1 MEHGRRWRARI
12 AAVMAFALAGSLG
25 LAVMPQQAAE
35 AVPMPPAPM
44 SGTVDL
50 FGPNST
56 ACNTTGATMNG
67 AHDIT
72 YQNPNGPTNPCRFA
86 IEWRT
91 GAYAGVIPRRTLFW
105 VYAEPGDYILMGSSE
120 LVPGAGMGA
129 SQADIVLWKPEPG
142 LDPSNMEGVSNATLD
157 AGVDWR
163 CTNGSGTGSR
173 SSSNQR
179 GVLNT
184 RAKEVLGGASADGSA
199 NTSGYTP
206 CYYQVQPGEGGFY
219 RVAFYGYS
227 GANQDSDFSPT
238 DALLIGDAST
248 TFPRF
253 TGGGATRAWDISVRS
268 SATAGAGIPGRV
280 FTYAIAGFA
289 GSNQRP
295 INIGYFINTLDG
307 YRYRVQTRGVDPA
320 GFVVYG
326 NMEGFLDADG
336 TPLQHNV
343 FGTNYSLANLAGN
356 TAVAPPDYPLSFEML
371 AAETKAGL
379 GIPDP
384 QLPILTGLDYEGEIV
399 DNESFQGGGGT
410 FYADAGTRGMIQI
423 VIDHDVVNPTFD
435 PLDPA
440 NSTIYQ
446 VIEAGGT
453 DIPVHWDGKANDGTP
468 FPSGVNYPVRATL
481 RGGEYHAP
489 LLDAES
495 AVWGTPSIALENPPG
510 GICPFTAAA
519 VNDPVH
525 PTNCTTAFYDDR
537 GYVTSDDIQVGNIGD
552 WVCGA
557 SYLGARPN
565 NPADHAFDFVA
576 DPEHG
581 FDSASTIRRYG
592 TTGNDNLGAG
602 NCLTAATQL
611 GNNAGIDLWTFFPS
625 EFLATTPSVTVVP
638 LPPIGAFDNAKYVG
652 NSSSVSG
659 NVLTDDVPDFGE
671 GIQVLPGF
679 TVLTNT
685 SPSGHGTLTINPD
698 GSYSMT
704 TNGSWNNGTYAV
716 RYTIQDSHG
725 QTATAVLTLSGRL
738 AVANECWTT
747 QGVAVTN
754 SNCKDVNGV
763 VQTCNVLGNDLYSG
777 ALTGLQLQTQSA
789 VPTANDGTISI
800 TTAASG
806 RGNCSWT
813 PDGGAGATYIG
824 IVTRNYRFQQSGGNS
839 EYVPLTIYVTPPVAP
854 DTATTPLGT
863 PVSGNALTNDGS
875 VSGWTRTAVLLT
887 PPPVGSL
894 TLAADGSWT
903 YTPPAGMSGVFQA
916 RYAAVYTKSGT
927 PSAGTVLT
935 VPTTL
940 TITVTPLA
948 IADSATTPYD
958 TPVSGNALLNDLG
971 LNSSGGHVDIATD
984 IHCTSGPTICAGFS
998 MADGGNGDWT
1008 YDPPAGFS
1016 GLVTIDYRASGA
1028 GGDSPP
1034 ATITIRVL
1042 PQAVDDTATFQMN
1055 TTKTGQVLGND
1066 HGVGLTVTGTGAPS
1080 YSTPCPGCS
1089 LTIAPDGTYT
1099 FVPAL
1104 GWVGQVSAVYTATD
1118 AAGSTTTATLTLT
1131 EAAEFAAVDDGP
1143 YLVPV
1148 DDVWYS
1154 STGSPHPGGQA
1165 QLTWND
1171 VYTPTILLSC
1181 QLATDFAG
1189 TAWGTAGQIYDAAG
1203 NDVGDIELIPGGA
1216 LCDYRYRF
1224 AAGTPLGSYSA
1235 QYLLSDGVRS
1245 DTAFVTFYRGSVA
1258 VDDTATAWTGGAT
1271 VSGGVMANDICQ
1283 TGGTADVTWI
1293 GDWALAPNVAA
1304 GTLAPG
1310 AGAVTNDGSWSYTPN
1325 ATYSGVIT
1333 RSYSTNRSPCDD
1345 PVATLR
1351 ITVIPVAAPDASS
1364 GLANQVQSGNAVAND
1379 HGRNAAG
1386 GQIDKVTAI
1395 DCQHPDAA
1403 VCAGFAMT
1411 DLGNGAWT
1419 YTPPTDWSGRLVVG
1433 YRASGAGGLSIP
1445 STITIDVLPV
1455 AHDDSGT
1462 FLPNQPR
1469 YGNVLANDAGS
1480 GLSVTATGA
1489 PSFPGCVS
1497 GCSLTIG
1504 AGGGYAFTPGLDSN
1518 GEPWVGTATIQYTAT
1533 DSIGNSD
1540 TATLTLTGS
1549 AGLNAVDDG
1558 PYLVTTATNG
1568 GIGTGNNNWKTS
1580 TSGGNHPT
1588 SEQYLTWNDTYAGT
1602 PTCQFATNS
1611 SYQADTTA
1619 LTWGT
1624 AGQIYNTSG
1633 ADAGD
1638 IELIAGGNPCDY
1650 RYRIANNTA
1659 GSYTAVY
1666 QLCDATGCDL
1676 AYVTIRIG
1684 TTAIDDA
1691 AETTTGGTTA
1701 TIANVLSN
1709 DLCTSGGSASAD
1721 WRNVYSPSG
1730 ENWTATPNV
1739 TYGTIAPTNGNK
1751 NGSAGTPY
1759 TQVTY
1764 TPNST
1769 FSGVLMRAYRT
1780 DRTTGCSNRIA
1791 LARVLVHPVA
1801 VNDVAAPQVAWPT
1814 GGSQLVVSG
1823 NVLNGTNGT
1832 ADMGRNS
1839 AGNQIDRAAYVT
1851 CLDADAAVCSWFR
1864 MQNANGTYTGTPVLT
1879 PGTAAYTGTTNTT
1892 IGNGVWDFRPPA
1904 GWSGILQVRYV
1915 AYGAGGWSQP
1925 AFLTITVVPV
1935 AHDNAATGVARAAAG
1950 PYTPVSGNLITD
1962 GAPDL
1967 GDALQVLTHDPALHG
1982 ALTVLP
1988 SGAYSYTP
1996 DPSWSGVEEI
2006 DYEIVDADGQTASA
2020 RLTITIAPVGVDDE
2034 AWTEPM
2040 TPVSGN
2046 VLDNDLG
2053 FILGV
2058 TGTITNPAT
2067 LPCDPDF
2074 ALAADGAWSCTPEPG
2089 FSGDIVVEYT
2099 GQDAIGQPYTA
2110 TLTIH
2115 VARHLTI
2122 LKRGETDE
2130 ATWIP
2135 MDGSE
2140 WAIYADAG
2148 LTAEVTDHPIEPTG
2162 TGEFR
2167 VDGLPDGDY
2176 WLVET
2181 KALSGF
2187 ALLAEP
2193 IAFTVSSAGA
2203 ITIVGGDS
2211 GNVHVAIV
2219 GGAWRITVDDVPA
2232 FVLPEAGGPGSTPF
2246 LLGGGVLLLAAL
2258 ALALGPFA
2266 LLRRRPRGRHAG
2278 PRA

>member
-1 MEHGRRWRARI
+1 
-12 AAVMAFALAGSLG
+12 MAFALAASLG
-25 LAVMPQQAAE
+25 IAVMPQQAAE
-35 AVPMPPAPM
+35 AAPPPVAPA

-67 AHDIT
+67 AHDIN

-91 GAYAGVIPRRTLFW
+91 SSYAGAIPRRTLFW

-120 LVPGAGMGA
+120 MVPGAGMGA
-129 SQADIVLWKPEPG
+129 SLADIVLWKPEPG
-142 LDPSNMEGVSNATLD
+142 LEPNNMESVSNTTLD

-163 CTNGSGTGSR
+163 CTNGSGPGSR
-173 SSSNQR
+173 TSSNQR

-184 RAKEVLGGASADGSA
+184 RAKELLGGVSADGSA
-199 NTSGYTP
+199 NASGYVP

-219 RVAFYGYS
+219 RVAFYGYD
-227 GANQDSDFSPT
+227 GANQNADFAPG
-238 DALLIGDAST
+238 DALLVGDGST

-253 TGGGATRAWDISVRS
+253 TDGGATRAWDVSVRS
-268 SATAGAGIPGRV
+268 SASAGTGIPGRV

-289 GSNQRP
+289 GANQRP

-307 YRYRVQTRGVDPA
+307 YRYRIQTRGVDPA

-343 FGTNYSLANLAGN
+343 FGTNFTLDNLAGN

-384 QLPILTGLDYEGEIV
+384 QLPILTGLDYEGQIV
-399 DNESFQGGGGT
+399 DNESYQGGGGT

-446 VIEAGGT
+446 VIESGGT
-453 DIPVHWDGKANDGTP
+453 DVPVHWDGKANDGTI

-489 LLDAES
+489 LLDVES

-510 GICPFTAAA
+510 GICPFTGAA

-537 GYVTSDDIQVGNIGD
+537 GYVTSDDIVVGNIGD
-552 WVCGA
+552 WVCGP
-557 SYLGARPN
+557 SYLGARPSS
-565 NPADHAFDFVA
+565 PVA
-576 DPEHG
+576 DPETG

-592 TTGNDNLGAG
+592 TTGNDNLGSG
-602 NCLTAATQL
+602 NCLAQATQL
-611 GNNAGIDLWTFFPS
+611 GNNAGVDLWTFFPS
-625 EFLATTPSVTVVP
+625 EFLAVTPSVTVVP
-638 LPPIGAFDNAKYVG
+638 LPPIDAVDDGPYAVSATGNATARTINISAANGVLPNDTGVGLEVTGYTQAFD
-652 NSSSVSG
+652 SG
-659 NVLTDDVPDFGE
+659 GT
-671 GIQVLPGF
+671 QR
-679 TVLTNT
+679 
-685 SPSGHGTLTINPD
+685 GTLTINAD
-698 GSYSMT
+698 GSFSYVAAS
-704 TNGSWNNGTYAV
+704 GIYGTFTAT
-716 RYTIQDSHG
+716 YTITDDFG
-725 QTATAVLTLSGRL
+725 QTDTAVLTIRTNDLYATEDEFWLTAGQQLTGAMCGTVLTNDYSSNGVKYVTNNP
-738 AVANECWTT
+738 APGTT
-747 QGVAVTN
+747 TYIPAVTN
-754 SNCKDVNGV
+754 VSSGGIAITNGN
-763 VQTCNVLGNDLYSG
+763 TGN
-777 ALTGLQLQTQSA
+777 
-789 VPTANDGTISI
+789 
-800 TTAASG
+800 
-806 RGNCSWT
+806 GNCSYNPNGT
-813 PDGGAGATYIG
+813 NGGTFIGDVIRTYTLRNATG
-824 IVTRNYRFQQSGGNS
+824 TGGQTS
-839 EYVPLTIYVTPPVAP
+839 TSRVIIHVRPAVAP
-854 DTATTPLGT
+854 DTATTVLGA
-863 PVSGNALTNDGS
+863 PVSGNVLTNDGTAA
-875 VSGWTRTAVLLT
+875 GWTRTAALVT
-887 PPPVGSL
+887 PPPWGN
-894 TLAADGSWT
+894 LALNADGSWT
-903 YTPPAGMSGVFQA
+903 YTPAAGMSGVFQA
-916 RYAAVYTKSGT
+916 TYNAVYTKNANPGS
-927 PSAGTVLT
+927 GTVLT

-940 TITVTPLA
+940 TITVRP
-948 IADSATTPYD
+948 IAVDDSATTPYD
-958 TPVSGNALLNDLG
+958 TVVTGNAVVNDFG
-971 LNSSGGHVDIATD
+971 RNSTSTGPIDQVTDIA
-984 IHCTSGPTICAGFS
+984 CTSGPTICAGFA
-998 MADGGNGDWT
+998 MDDGGNGDWA

-1016 GLVTIDYRASGA
+1016 GLVTIGYRASGA
-1028 GGDSPP
+1028 GGTSDP

-1042 PQAVDDTATFQMN
+1042 PQAVDDAATFQMN

-1066 HGVGLTVTGTGAPS
+1066 HGVGLTVTGTGTPN

-1089 LTIAPDGTYT
+1089 LAIAPDGTYT

-1104 GWVGQVSAVYTATD
+1104 GWVGSVSMEYTATD
-1118 AAGSTTTATLTLT
+1118 VAGSTTTATLTLT

-1148 DDVWYS
+1148 DDVWYL

-1171 VYTPTILLSC
+1171 VYTPTIMLSC
-1181 QLATDFAG
+1181 QLATDLAG

-1216 LCDYRYRF
+1216 PCDYRYRF
-1224 AAGTPLGSYSA
+1224 ATGTPLGSYST
-1235 QYLLSDGVRS
+1235 QYLLSDGVRN
-1245 DTAFVTFYRGSVA
+1245 DTAHITFYRGSVA
-1258 VDDTATAWTGGAT
+1258 VDDTATAWTGGAS
-1271 VSGGVMANDICQ
+1271 VIGGVMANDICQ
-1283 TGGTADVTWI
+1283 SGGTADVTWI
-1293 GDWALAPNVAA
+1293 GDWSREPNVVA

-1310 AGAVTNDGSWSYTPN
+1310 AGSVTNDGSWSYTPN
-1325 ATYSGVIT
+1325 ATFSGVIT
-1333 RSYSTNRSPCDD
+1333 RSYSSNRTPCDD

-1364 GLANQVQSGNAVAND
+1364 GLANQMQSGNAVTND

-1403 VCAGFAMT
+1403 VCVGFAMT

-1455 AHDDSGT
+1455 AQNDSGT
-1462 FLPNQPR
+1462 FLPNQPKH
-1469 YGNVLANDAGS
+1469 GNVLTNDAGS
-1480 GLSVTATGA
+1480 GLSVTATGS

-1504 AGGGYAFTPGLDSN
+1504 AGGAYAFTPGLDSGGN
-1518 GEPWVGTATIQYTAT
+1518 PWVGTATIQYTAT
-1533 DSIGNSD
+1533 DSSGNSD

-1558 PYLVTTATNG
+1558 PYLVVTGTNG
-1568 GIGTGNNNWKTS
+1568 GIGTGANNWKTS

-1588 SEQYLTWNDTYAGT
+1588 AQQYLTWNDTFAGT
-1602 PTCQFATNS
+1602 PTCQFATNTT
-1611 SYQADTTA
+1611 YQAATTS
-1619 LTWGT
+1619 LTWGD
-1624 AGQIYNTSG
+1624 AGHIYDAG
-1633 ADAGD
+1633 GLDAGD

-1659 GSYTAVY
+1659 GSYTAIY

-1676 AYVTIRIG
+1676 AYVTIRVG
-1684 TTAIDDA
+1684 TTAVDDA
-1691 AETTTGGTTA
+1691 VETTTGGATA

-1721 WRNVYSPSG
+1721 WSNSYSPSG
-1730 ENWTATPNV
+1730 QNWTATPNA
-1739 TYGTIAPTNGNK
+1739 TYGTIAPANGNK

-1764 TPNST
+1764 APNDT

-1780 DRTTGCSNRIA
+1780 DRTGCSGANRVAVTRI
-1791 LARVLVHPVA
+1791 LVHPVA

-1814 GGSQLVVSG
+1814 GGSQLVISG
-1823 NVLNGTNGT
+1823 NVMNGTNGT
-1832 ADMGRNS
+1832 ADKGRNS

-1851 CLDADAAVCSWFR
+1851 CLDADAAVCSWFQ
-1864 MQNANGTYTGTPVLT
+1864 MQNANGTYTGTPTFT
-1879 PGTAAYTGTTNTT
+1879 PNTAAYTGTTNTT
-1892 IGNGVWDFRPPA
+1892 IGNGVWRFQPPA

-1925 AFLTITVVPV
+1925 AFLTITVTPV
-1935 AHDNAATGVARAAAG
+1935 AHDNAATGAARAAVG
-1950 PYTPVSGNLITD
+1950 PYTPVTGNLLTD
-1962 GAPDL
+1962 GTPDL
-1967 GDALQVLTHDPALHG
+1967 GDGIEVLTHDAALHG
-1982 ALTVLP
+1982 ALSVLP

-1996 DPSWSGVEEI
+1996 DPSWSGIEEI
-2006 DYEIVDADGQTASA
+2006 DYTIVDADGQTASA
-2020 RLTITIAPVGVDDE
+2020 RLTITITPTGVDDE
-2034 AWTEPM
+2034 AWTEPV

-2046 VLDNDLG
+2046 VLTNDLG
-2053 FILGV
+2053 FILLV
-2058 TGTITNPAT
+2058 TGTVTDTST
-2067 LPCDPDF
+2067 LPCEPDF
-2074 ALAADGAWSCTPEPG
+2074 VLAPDGEWSCTPEPG

-2099 GQDAIGQPYTA
+2099 GEDAIGQPYTA

-2115 VARHLTI
+2115 VARQLVI

-2148 LTAEVTDHPIEPTG
+2148 LTAEVGGHPIEETG

-2167 VDGLPDGDY
+2167 VDGLPDGSY

-2193 IAFTVSSAGA
+2193 VAFTVSSTGA
-2203 ITIVGGDS
+2203 ITIVDGDS
-2211 GNVHVAIV
+2211 ANVHVAIV
-2219 GGAWRITVDDVPA
+2219 DGVWRITVDDVPA
-2232 FVLPEAGGPGSTPF
+2232 FVLPEAGGPGSSPF

-2258 ALALGPFA
+2258 ALAFGPFA

-2278 PRA
+2278 PRT